1 MLFFRIMNFEEVIFL
16 PSEKVLNRKKKQVQD
31 LSSEF
36 KETLVGILVDY
47 KGIDVS
53 RDTSLR
59 KELREAGVS
68 YRVLKNNIIKRAL
81 EMAGI
86 NGLDDF
92 LTGTTAVATSKS
104 SYSDAARILCDFA
117 KSNDFYKIKAGFVE
131 GEKVDESSIK
141 SLAKLPSKEQLIANV
156 LRGFNTPIVNFACV
170 LNNLNRSL
178 VIVLSEISKKKNNGG
193 I

>member
-1 MLFFRIMNFEEVIFL
+1 LLFFRIINFGEVIFL

-53 RDTSLR
+53 QDTSLR
-59 KELREAGVS
+59 KELREAGVN
-68 YRVLKNNIIKRAL
+68 YRVLKNNIIRRAL
-81 EMAGI
+81 KVAEI
-86 NGLDDF
+86 SGLDDF

-156 LRGFNTPIVNFACV
+156 LR
-170 LNNLNRSL
+170 
-178 VIVLSEISKKKNNGG
+178 
-193 I
+193 